1 MTNIDEL
8 INEGNQFNF
17 ENNKKFFYDQFYSE
31 ATPEFLSWVS
41 KVEDYIVSN
50 YNESSGPYNMLS
62 SVKKSKF
69 SGYYQSEFETE
80 FNKLKGAI
88 NSCKSLKPNKK
99 SQRSDNLII
108 SLITNP
114 IFWTVL
120 VVVAGTA
127 YKLGNDNGVT
137 KFDSEKILLEKE
149 NTLYKDSMNSL
160 KKEAKS
166 KQLEI
171 LKTKN

>member
-8 INEGNQFNF
+8 IKEGNQFNF
-17 ENNKKFFYDQFYSE
+17 GNNKKFSYDQFYSE

-41 KVEDYIVSN
+41 KVEDYIVKN
-50 YNESSGPYNMLS
+50 YNEGSGPYNMLS

-99 SQRSDNLII
+99 SQKSENLII
-108 SLITNP
+108 SLITNS
-114 IFWTVL
+114 IFWSVL
-120 VVVAGTA
+120 VVVSGTA
-127 YKLGNDNGVT
+127 YKLGYDNGNT
-137 KFDSEKILLEKE
+137 KFDSEKIQLEKE
-149 NTLYKDSMNSL
+149 NTLYQDSINFL
-160 KKEAKS
+160 EKEVKS

-171 LKTKN
+171 LKTKK